1 MKDKKLRSQL
11 AQCIRYYKRMYG
23 DWPKRDYTEQQIYSE
38 ATHINGAP
46 SVKDIIEF
54 CDDNGYD
61 VSKVFVDGY
70 ETRDYDDYPEY
81 WVRLFIKCKCSDQ
94 EYFDSVTNSLAPQ
107 WQYDRYKQY
116 ESMKKEFEETK

>member
-38 ATHINGAP
+38 ATNVNGAP

-61 VSKVFVDGY
+61 VSGVFVDGY
-70 ETRDYDDYPEY
+70 ETRDYDDYPGY
-81 WVRLFIKCKCSDQ
+81 WVRLFVKHKCSDE
-94 EYFDSVTNSLAPQ
+94 EYFDFVANSLAPQ

-116 ESMKKEFEETK
+116 ESMKKEFE